1 MSIIYAPS
9 SYNKFNIYIVILQVL
24 CVGHLNIRSV
34 YSQYEENIQMYICK
48 FYPHIIC
55 YKKGMQSQI
64 VFKITINKN

>member
-1 MSIIYAPS
+1 MYIY
-9 SYNKFNIYIVILQVL
+9 YIRPLFLQQIQHLILQVL

-48 FYPHIIC
+48 FYLHIIC

-64 VFKITINKN
+64 VFKITINKK